1 MVNKNDIFSIGLGTW
16 KIDYSNIDKELKGL
30 MYSFQNGQ
38 NYLSLYMLYDN
49 GKVVKSLKKFIDLI
63 DREKL
68 FITVNLEPKI
78 EKLSDI
84 EKQLNEYLSILNL
97 EYVNSIQI
105 HTPKVTS
112 LPLIDVYK
120 EMKRLVDLGKVKYLG
135 ISNCSLKQLKEI
147 DSVVKIDFFEGV
159 YNLECK
165 VNENIGILD
174 YCLNN
179 EITFIP
185 YQVLRRN
192 KTQLRNYEV
201 LVELAKK
208 YNKTQNQII
217 LNWIIKEKHMKPIIK
232 CTNIERIKENL
243 EAINFTMD
251 KSDYKK
257 LNDFRSEEFDNIKID
272 WENTNDGISID
283 QLPNQFD

>member
-1 MVNKNDIFSIGLGTW
+1 M
-16 KIDYSNIDKELKGL
+16 
-30 MYSFQNGQ
+30 
-38 NYLSLYMLYDN
+38 
-49 GKVVKSLKKFIDLI
+49 I